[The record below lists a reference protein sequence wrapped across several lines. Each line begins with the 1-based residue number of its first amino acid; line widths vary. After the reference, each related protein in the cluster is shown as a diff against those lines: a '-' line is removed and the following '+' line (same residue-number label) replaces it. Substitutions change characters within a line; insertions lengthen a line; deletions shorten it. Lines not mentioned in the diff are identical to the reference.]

1 MADKKTFGNKDM
13 VGTPR
18 GYVKKKDVERVDRE
32 MTPIL
37 KGATTAL
44 TFMPVVGPAARA
56 GMVAYRGAKAAKA
69 VGQAV
74 TKAKDAAKAGRRF
87 APAGAKEAPK
97 AAPKAA
103 TKKSDGVNATLA
115 GLGGATAIGY
125 GASKMFPARKG
136 ETAGSYPA
144 RKPGGGPQARQGSSP
159 ASMPKKFPVESTKNA
174 GARSTYS
181 DNPTQRA
188 YDSSKSPSA
197 AKPPI
202 PKAKPAMDK
211 SRLAGKSKTRIAFE
225 KEFAKQRKAGKK
237 EFTFKGKKYTTKLK

>member
-44 TFMPVVGPAARA
+44 TFMPVVGPMARA
-56 GMVAYRGAKAAKA
+56 GVIAYRGAKAAKA
-69 VGQAV
+69 V
-74 TKAKDAAKAGRRF
+74 TKAKDAVKAGRRF

-97 AAPKAA
+97 AAPKKGIDA
-103 TKKSDGVNATLA
+103 TTATVA
-115 GLGGATAIGY
+115 GLGGATAIGA
-125 GASKMFPARKG
+125 GASKLMPAREGKSR
-136 ETAGSYPA
+136 ELLPRPA
-144 RKPGGGPQARQGSSP
+144 KLLIQGGGPKARQGSSS
-159 ASMPKKFPVESTKNA
+159 ASMPKKFSVASTK
-174 GARSTYS
+174 
-181 DNPTQRA
+181 DVEKA
-188 YDSSKSPSA
+188 YQSVNRKHGTDRPVGEVFRQA
-197 AKPPI
+197 PI

>member
-1 MADKKTFGNKDM
+1 MADKKTFANKDM

-37 KGATTAL
+37 KGATAAL
-44 TFMPVVGPAARA
+44 GLMPVVGPAARA

-69 VGQAV
+69 V
-74 TKAKDAAKAGRRF
+74 TKAKDAVKAGRRF

-159 ASMPKKFPVESTKNA
+159 ASKRFPVESTKNA
-174 GARSTYS
+174 EARSTYTK
-181 DNPTQRA
+181 NPTQRP
-188 YDSSKSPSA
+188 YDASKSPA
-197 AKPPI
+197 VAKPPV